1 MDLAKEL
8 IGRAHE
14 LKPVIAARALA
25 TEQKRSLLD
34 ETVKDLCDAGFMQ
47 ILTPKRFGGHELHID
62 TMVEV
67 ARIFASA
74 CPSTGWVSAFYIG
87 HNWLHAV
94 FPEKSQEEVFA
105 NQPYQLSAGQISP
118 TATAVRVK
126 GGYELS
132 GRQAWSS
139 GVVHSDYVFFT
150 GMVQGEDAPAHPL
163 MFLVPMAN
171 VEVIDNWYITGMKG
185 TGSQDVAVEKV
196 FVPDYHTVSFLALIE
211 GKHPGGTVH
220 ANPLYSLP
228 AITVLSFEALPVLV
242 GALRGAAE
250 NFLETSRNR
259 YNSYTGAS
267 VAAKPATQMRLG
279 RAFGN
284 VEAADALLRAAVAKT
299 MEIGKSGAVPPQ
311 VRAELR
317 MQVGLIT
324 KLCCDGVNDI
334 VHGAG
339 GNSFRD
345 DHPLQRFFRDVN
357 VLRTHAALDIEPTSE
372 LFGRMLLG
380 MDPGGA
386 V

>member
-139 GVVHSDYVFFT
+139 STRTSCARF
-150 GMVQGEDAPAHPL
+150 AAS
-163 MFLVPMAN
+163 AR
-171 VEVIDNWYITGMKG
+171 
-185 TGSQDVAVEKV
+185 S
-196 FVPDYHTVSFLALIE
+196 VS
-211 GKHPGGTVH
+211 PR
-220 ANPLYSLP
+220 S
-228 AITVLSFEALPVLV
+228 
-242 GALRGAAE
+242 
-250 NFLETSRNR
+250 
-259 YNSYTGAS
+259 
-267 VAAKPATQMRLG
+267 
-279 RAFGN
+279 
-284 VEAADALLRAAVAKT
+284 
-299 MEIGKSGAVPPQ
+299 
-311 VRAELR
+311 
-317 MQVGLIT
+317 
-324 KLCCDGVNDI
+324 
-334 VHGAG
+334 
-339 GNSFRD
+339 
-345 DHPLQRFFRDVN
+345 
-357 VLRTHAALDIEPTSE
+357 
-372 LFGRMLLG
+372 
-380 MDPGGA
+380 
-386 V
+386 